1 MNASIKRSL
10 LLSLI
15 LFVMGML
22 TPIALIADSGSA
34 GTEFY
39 FAFQPNYISG
49 FVKNRLLSLFVTG
62 KENTQGTITIPA
74 LNFSQPFA
82 VQANKISTITI
93 PSDAQYLGYNTIT
106 KLGVHVV
113 AEKKITIYGANQ
125 ATVSGDAFLALPVS
139 ALGTEYIAMT
149 NKGIYFNIFNFD
161 FPSDLAV
168 VGAFDNTTVT
178 ITPSVEV
185 RGHKA
190 GIPFTLLLNK
200 GDTYQIYG
208 ALVPDATEMYGYR
221 NSDLT
226 GTVISSTAPVAVMSG
241 AMMSPAY
248 LFDRESHI
256 VEMLP
261 PVSGW
266 GRLFFTVPF
275 APQKL
280 GDVIR
285 ILASQDNTAV
295 RINGS
300 SVAVLNRGQF
310 YQTTLAAPAQ
320 IETSA
325 PALVAQYAI
334 SADYSGKIP
343 GPFMILIT
351 PTEQFTNQSTFS
363 TLPLISSHYVNIV
376 TPTDSISSIRLNGTQ
391 INPALFTPI
400 GSGEYSGA
408 QVSIPSGFHVVNGD
422 KPLGIYVYGYGVL
435 SAGQY
440 VPATNSYGFPGE
452 RSFRSINQAGDSY
465 APNLKL
471 SQVGDTIQGVTTD
484 SEDINCNGLVDEG
497 EDLNHSGIIDRRNE
511 DLNGNGVLDPGEEL
525 NGNGLLDKDTGVFKI
540 ELESGAS
547 NLKLD
552 ILPYVPGE
560 LTAYFSI
567 SLPDPKLPGSGTL
580 AIYDGVGNVTR
591 SPISLTGVP
600 VLKDVRVIAT
610 IATNNIDIDNS
621 TFSRTPFSTTVIG
634 DRTVIEWRFDTFT
647 ADAVQDI
654 GLDLVVKNPL
664 AGEQRLI
671 SHKLELHYVDPN
683 GKQVTTE
690 LDSQYVKGLNSAL
703 ESALTLDKP
712 VYLASETVLPT
723 ARITNLSEYSRV
735 IDAKILVEDS
745 QGGLVKEI
753 TVFPGLALAAGTS
766 GDLSEMAFNTGSILA
781 GDYRIHLLLFDN
793 NRQVGD
799 TIVPF
804 KIQPTMTISSKVATD
819 KASYTANGHVA
830 ISSSIQSKSPNY
842 VFSGLNAKI
851 TITDSQGNT
860 LLTESKTIPLLA
872 QNQLAASN
880 TYWNCSTYPK
890 GVYTVLLDVSDGSTL
905 LSSARSTF
913 EIIGSAASG
922 GVSGTVTVQPDSLE
936 YGMDGSIVFTLA
948 NKGNE
953 DIPNAAVKLLIVDPD
968 SNQVVQQFEP
978 LTNVIVPIADM
989 LTGQVALPTAGF
1001 ALNNY
1006 LVVMQFEH
1014 AGEVISVATT
1024 PFAVK
1029 DTTPPEVSIVS
1040 PEKDKIYNSSIVLSV
1055 LAMDRV
1061 SGVKYVEYQLTDD
1074 TWNSIPVVDPT
1085 IGKYAIAWEPTA
1097 SDNGVRTVKFR
1108 TTDVAGN
1115 QSVPVSVTFTV
1126 DTIPPALTVSTLAN
1140 GSYTN
1145 QETLNV
1151 AGTAMDNTGAVSLDI
1166 NGSAVA
1172 IAADGSFS
1180 QPILLQEGDNFITVT
1195 AVDIAGNRSSVS
1207 RTITLDRKAPQLKI
1221 DAPADNSKTAVALT
1235 EVKGA
1240 VDEYSVVTVKLGN
1253 DTWTAAMYGTEF
1265 VAALELIPGINT
1277 IEVTSADLAGNTSSQ
1292 KRTVLFDDQVPSLA
1306 ITEPAQDIRT
1316 NKSSLMVSGT
1326 TSDTYTGV
1334 GVTVAVDSTVMSPP
1348 VINGIFSQIVTFV
1361 EEKLYPIIVT
1371 ATNEVGTG
1379 TTTVR
1384 NVIYDRTPPVLAI
1397 DPVATPTN
1405 SAGQTVTGTREE
1417 GTSVALTC
1425 VSAAIGTIE
1434 YPTSTSWQAA
1444 VSGLTQG
1451 ENRLLA
1457 ESGDLA
1463 GNRATAAA
1471 TILYVPRAPDV
1482 TIAAEPATLWPPN
1495 KKLVPVTIS
1504 GNVSTYGSEI
1514 GSISVS
1520 VADDYGKY
1528 NLQGLKIGDTVWLEA
1543 WRDGNDPDGRIYTIT
1558 AVATDLAGNRTT
1570 RATTVLVPHDM
1581 GK

>member
-1 MNASIKRSL
+1 MNASIKRSI
-10 LLSLI
+10 LLSL
-15 LFVMGML
+15 LFFLIWML
-22 TPIALIADSGSA
+22 APLALLADSGSA

-39 FAFQPNYISG
+39 FAFQLNYSDRYSG
-49 FVKNRLLSLFVTG
+49 NRLLSLFITG
-62 KENTQGTITIPA
+62 KEDTQGTVTIPG

-82 VQANKISTITI
+82 VQANKVTTITI
-93 PSDAQYLGYNTIT
+93 PSSAQYLGYNTVT

-113 AEKKITIYGANQ
+113 AQKEITVYGANQ
-125 ATVSGDAFLALPVS
+125 AIGSGDAFLALPVS
-139 ALGTEYIAMT
+139 ALGAEYIAMT
-149 NKGIYFNIFNFD
+149 NKGIYFGYDSWD

-190 GIPFTLLLNK
+190 GIPFTVILNK

-208 ALVPDATEMYGYR
+208 ALVKDPKEIYGYV

-226 GTVISSTAPVAVMSG
+226 GTLINSTAPVAVMSG
-241 AMMSPAY
+241 AIMSPAY

-261 PVSGW
+261 PVSEW
-266 GRLFFTVPF
+266 GRLFFTIPF

-285 ILASQDNTAV
+285 ILASQNNTNV

-300 SVAVLNRGQF
+300 SVAILNRGQI
-310 YQTTLAAPAQ
+310 YQSTLVAPAQ

-325 PALVAQYAI
+325 PVLVAQYAI
-334 SADYSGKIP
+334 SADYGSNIP

-351 PTEQFTNQSTFS
+351 PTEQFLNQSTFS
-363 TLPLISSHYVNIV
+363 TLPRISSHYVNIV
-376 TPTDSISSIRLNGTQ
+376 APTDSISSIRLDGIP
-391 INPALFTPI
+391 INSTLFTPI
-400 GSGEYSGA
+400 GSGKYSGA
-408 QVSIPSGFHVVNGD
+408 QVSIPSGTHVVNGD
-422 KPLGIYVYGYGVL
+422 KPLGIYAYGYGVL
-435 SAGQY
+435 GTYLNS
-440 VPATNSYGFPGE
+440 TNSYGFPGE

-471 SQVGDTIQGVTTD
+471 SQVGDTLQGGATD
-484 SEDINCNGLVDEG
+484 SEDINCNGLLDEG
-497 EDLNHSGIIDRRNE
+497 EDLNHSGIIDRRSE
-511 DLNGNGVLDPGEEL
+511 DLNGNGVLDPGEDL
-525 NGNGLLDKDTGVFKI
+525 NGNGILDKDKGIFKI
-540 ELESGAS
+540 ELESGAT

-552 ILPYVPGE
+552 ILPYVPGA

-567 SLPDPKLPGSGTL
+567 SLLDPKSPGNGTL
-580 AIYDGVGNVTR
+580 AISDGVGNVTR
-591 SPISLTGVP
+591 SPVSLTGVP
-600 VLKDVRVIAT
+600 ALKDVRVIDT

-621 TFSRTPFSTTVIG
+621 SFSKAPYSITVNG
-634 DRTVIEWRFDTFT
+634 DRTVVEWRFDTFS
-647 ADAVQDI
+647 ADAVQDL
-654 GLDLVVKNPL
+654 GLDLVVKNPF
-664 AGEQRLI
+664 AGEQRLV

-690 LDSQYVKGLNSAL
+690 LDSQYVRVLNSAL

-712 VYLASETVLPT
+712 VYQASETVLPI
-723 ARITNLSEYSRV
+723 ARITNLSEYARV

-753 TVFPGLALAAGTS
+753 TVFPGLALAAGAS

-781 GDYRIHLLLFDN
+781 GDYKVHLLLFDN
-793 NRQVGD
+793 NRQVGGA
-799 TIVPF
+799 IVPF

-819 KASYTANGHVA
+819 KASYTANGQVA
-830 ISSSIQSKSPNY
+830 ISSSIQSQSPNY

-872 QNQLAASN
+872 QNQLSVSN

-890 GVYTVLLDVSDGSTL
+890 GVYTVLLDVFDGSTL
-905 LSSARSTF
+905 LSSVRSTF

-922 GVSGTVTVQPDSLE
+922 GVAGKVTVQPDSLE

-953 DIPNAAVKLLIVDPD
+953 DIPNATVKLLIVDPD

-978 LTNVIVPIADM
+978 LTNVIVPITGM
-989 LTGQVALPTAGF
+989 LTGQIALPTAGF

-1014 AGEVISVATT
+1014 AGGAISVAST

-1040 PEKDKIYNSSIVLSV
+1040 PEKDGIYNSSIVLSV
-1055 LAMDRV
+1055 LATDKV
-1061 SGVKYVEYQLTDD
+1061 SGMGNVEYQLTDGI
-1074 TWNSIPVVDPT
+1074 WNSIPLAGPV
-1085 IGKYAIAWEPTA
+1085 IGKYAITWEPTTI
-1097 SDNGVRTVKFR
+1097 DNGVRTVKFR
-1108 TTDVAGN
+1108 AADVAGN
-1115 QSVPVSVTFTV
+1115 QSDPVSVTFTV

-1180 QPILLQEGDNFITVT
+1180 QPILLQEGDNFVTVT
-1195 AVDIAGNRSSVS
+1195 AVDIAGNRSSDS
-1207 RTITLDRKAPQLKI
+1207 RTITLDRKAPLLKI
-1221 DAPADNSKTAVALT
+1221 AAPADNSKTAVALT

-1253 DTWTAAMYGTEF
+1253 DTWMAAMYGTEF

-1277 IEVTSADLAGNTSSQ
+1277 IEITATDLAGNPSSQ
-1292 KRTVLFDDQVPSLA
+1292 KRSVLFDDQAPSLA
-1306 ITEPAQDIRT
+1306 ITEPSQDIRT
-1316 NKSSLMVSGT
+1316 NKSSVTISGT
-1326 TSDTYTGV
+1326 AADPYTAV
-1334 GVTVAVDSTVMSPP
+1334 GVTVTVDGAIMTPP
-1348 VINGIFSQIVTFV
+1348 VVNNIFSQIVTFTD
-1361 EEKLYPIIVT
+1361 EKLYPLTVT
-1371 ATNEVGTG
+1371 ATNEVGTQ
-1379 TTTVR
+1379 VSAQR
-1384 NVIYDRTPPVLAI
+1384 NVIFDKTPPNLTI

-1405 SAGQTVTGTREE
+1405 APSQTVTGTREE
-1417 GTSVALTC
+1417 GTAVA
-1425 VSAAIGTIE
+1425 VSCAMATVGAIE
-1434 YPTSTSWQAA
+1434 YPTTTTWRLSLAGMQ
-1444 VSGLTQG
+1444 QG
-1451 ENRLLA
+1451 ENRLQA
-1457 ESGDLA
+1457 EVTDLA
-1463 GNRATAAA
+1463 GNRSAAS
-1471 TILYVPRAPDV
+1471 TTVLYVPRAPDV
-1482 TIAAEPATLWPPN
+1482 TIGASTQILWPPN
-1495 KKLVPVTIS
+1495 KQLVPVSIA
-1504 GNVSTYGSEI
+1504 GNVVTYGSEI
-1514 GSISVS
+1514 REITIS
-1520 VADDYGKY
+1520 VADEYGKY
-1528 NLQGLKIGDTVWLEA
+1528 NRQGVKFGDTLLLES
-1543 WRDGNDPDGRIYTIT
+1543 WREGNDKDGRVYTIT
-1558 AVATDLAGNRTT
+1558 AVVTDQAGNVTT
-1570 RATTVLVPHDM
+1570 KSATVVVPHDM